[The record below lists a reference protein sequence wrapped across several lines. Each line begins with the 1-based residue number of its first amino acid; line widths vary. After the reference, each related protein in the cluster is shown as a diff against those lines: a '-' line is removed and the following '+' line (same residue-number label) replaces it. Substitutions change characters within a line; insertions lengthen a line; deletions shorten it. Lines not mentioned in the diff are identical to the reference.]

1 VADTRK
7 TTILENLQTA
17 LQGINGTG
25 SYHRKVRQVSRLAK
39 ELSDGQGDFIF
50 IFGCRE
56 TKDNVSPV
64 ITNVRLTVMLAAIV
78 YEQGDLAQA
87 IDEIAS
93 DITVAISADE
103 TRGGVAISTNVVSIE
118 DAATEGTDP
127 LGSCLVEVEIQY
139 RHRWGS
145 PVTAA

>member
-1 VADTRK
+1 MADTRK

-17 LQGINGTG
+17 LQGITVSGG
-25 SYHRKVRQVSRLAK
+25 YHRNVRQVSRLAK
-39 ELSDGQGDFIF
+39 ELTDGQGDFIF
-50 IFGCRE
+50 IAACRE
-56 TKDNVSPV
+56 RKDNVSPV
-64 ITNVRLTVMLAAIV
+64 ITDVYMTVMLAAIV

-93 DITVAISADE
+93 DITVALSVDE
-103 TRGGVAISTNVVSIE
+103 TRGATAISTNVVSIE

-127 LGSCLVEVEIQY
+127 LGSCLVEVEIHY